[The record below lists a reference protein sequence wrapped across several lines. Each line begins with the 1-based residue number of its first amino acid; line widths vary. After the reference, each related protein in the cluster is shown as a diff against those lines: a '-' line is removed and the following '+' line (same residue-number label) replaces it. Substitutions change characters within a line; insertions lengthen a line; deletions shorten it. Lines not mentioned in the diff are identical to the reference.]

1 MKNSLKMLLKNIKSN
16 YHFGSS
22 EKGEL
27 TTPIIIP
34 ERKNQSDLLSLFE
47 ETQKNSEYLENS
59 DVSFN
64 FFSIGYMFNIDR
76 LLNVAKN
83 VRYTYNSRMIF
94 KDEVPKTLLNA
105 ISTLKPRES
114 IRLYFENIVK
124 PKSSY
129 DISINSY
136 SDEETQKNFI
146 SFIYGYNKAHNS
158 AFKTYKIMKEDYEQ
172 NQNID
177 YFLYYFW
184 DLLSTE
190 LIELNVETKKLV
202 QEYINV

>member
-1 MKNSLKMLLKNIKSN
+1 MKNPRKFLINKIRNNSSFATSQTENYSSN
-16 YHFGSS
+16 VV
-22 EKGEL
+22 
-27 TTPIIIP
+27 IP
-34 ERKNQSDLLSLFE
+34 ERKKQADLEILFKE
-47 ETQKNSEYLENS
+47 VSEKSEYLENS
-59 DVSFN
+59 ENSFN
-64 FFSIGYMFNIDR
+64 FFSLGYMFNIDR

-105 ISTLKPRES
+105 ISTLKSRES